1 MCSTLPAS
9 FKVKICVGD
18 GGEPSFDNEDQVV
31 ISEWNKFYNLY
42 EIILGWSLKCKR
54 RIEKK
59 SNLQSCPS
67 IQMVKAVWTGHLPIT
82 PTVYKLV

>member
-1 MCSTLPAS
+1 M
-9 FKVKICVGD
+9 GD

-59 SNLQSCPS
+59 
-67 IQMVKAVWTGHLPIT
+67 KAI
-82 PTVYKLV
+82 YKAAHQYKWSKLCGLDIYPLHRQYISLFNIPF